1 VRVKNFFNKNVFD
14 NHIYLCMMVT
24 MKTKVAKFIK
34 LARASVGI
42 TQQEFSKMI
51 GVQRCSLAKYETAAV
66 MPPAIV
72 ILNVIALCG
81 ISTEQL
87 KVISEGR

>member
-1 VRVKNFFNKNVFD
+1 
-14 NHIYLCMMVT
+14 MMVT

-72 ILNVIALCG
+72 VLNVIALCG
-81 ISTEQL
+81 ISAEQL
-87 KVISEGR
+87 KVINEGR